1 MSRPSSFLKARSTT
15 VEMSSSSSVI
25 TSIPRGGAVVPML
38 QKDTAVKAFL
48 GALGLN
54 SISGIFT
61 PKFHLSSYKM
71 QTDDFSSFMASEF
84 CGVSLN
90 ICTLLGLQL
99 YYGMSFEKSVG
110 WSTLPYICLQT
121 VKLLTNA
128 HATVNMPRKN
138 GYLALIINT
147 VVAIAS
153 INGHALSI
161 PLIKLYALFSLISG
175 VPFLFAPKEA
185 GGNMWDLVPET
196 NQNTLLIQWM
206 GYGLIAHFVSL
217 LPAFDF
223 FVGDAYKVTGLVTGT
238 ISACL
243 MGLFSIGKLK
253 ELQLVP
259 VLVWIAL
266 LASITLSLL

>member
-1 MSRPSSFLKARSTT
+1 
-15 VEMSSSSSVI
+15 
-25 TSIPRGGAVVPML
+25 
-38 QKDTAVKAFL
+38 
-48 GALGLN
+48 
-54 SISGIFT
+54 
-61 PKFHLSSYKM
+61 
-71 QTDDFSSFMASEF
+71 
-84 CGVSLN
+84 
-90 ICTLLGLQL
+90 
-99 YYGMSFEKSVG
+99 
-110 WSTLPYICLQT
+110 
-121 VKLLTNA
+121 
-128 HATVNMPRKN
+128 MPRKN

-223 FVGDAYKVTGLVTGT
+223 FVGDAYKVAGLVTGT
-238 ISACL
+238 MSACL
-243 MGLFSIGKLK
+243 TGLLGIGKLK